1 MFWSNRFNPIGD
13 GHVITSHADDMASE
27 HFRTNTSGT
36 APPALDMGGLHSAG
50 FEIIRPS

>member
-36 APPALDMGGLHSAG
+36 APRLGWAAYSAG